1 MEKKL
6 KSWQGWLLFIAA
18 MLVVFGLGML
28 ASSILNRR
36 AEIASVFNNKK
47 TEIIGLESRNEVFA
61 NNYPREYQTWK
72 QTADT
77 TFRSKHNSSQAVDV
91 LAERP
96 NMVIL
101 WA

>member
-1 MEKKL
+1 M
-6 KSWQGWLLFIAA
+6 LFIAA

-47 TEIIGLESRNEVFA
+47 TEIIGIESRNELFA
-61 NNYPREYQTWK
+61 DNYPREYQSWL

-77 TFRSKHNSSQAVDV
+77 TFRSKHNSSEAVDV
-91 LAERP
+91 LDERP
-96 NMVIL
+96 KQH
-101 WA
+101 